1 MAIIHRATKHRGSA
15 LLVAIILVA
24 VMALVALALINRTS
38 NEMEAV
44 GSKRH
49 YDVAVSCADGA
60 RQMLM
65 SSFKTFGLPPAS
77 LTLDKSL
84 NDKRLSSGHYDTF
97 AVQSVAPATGASP
110 GNVGVSDI
118 VNRTRSSQL
127 GGQMYRLTVV
137 CSDSASATRQSEVE
151 YLVRFGL

>member
-1 MAIIHRATKHRGSA
+1 MAIRSAKDHGSA
-15 LLVAIILVA
+15 LIVAVILVA
-24 VMALVALALINRTS
+24 VMAVVALALITRTN

-44 GSKRH
+44 SAKRH

-65 SSFKTFGLPPAS
+65 SSFRTFGVQPIALS
-77 LTLDKSL
+77 LDKTV
-84 NDKRLSSGHYDTF
+84 NDKRYSSGHYDTF
-97 AVQSVAPATGASP
+97 AVQSVAAATGTSA

-118 VNRTRSSQL
+118 VNRTRATQL
-127 GGQMYRLTVV
+127 GGQMYRFTVV
-137 CSDSASATRQSEVE
+137 CSDSSSNTRQSEVE